1 MTSNKLTIFLC
12 TLACLD
18 FRLKKGLCAKI
29 HSVLRQPLLNPIAFK
44 YLLIENSNALSL
56 KNNGCLFITY

>member
-18 FRLKKGLCAKI
+18 FRLKKGLCRKNSFCFETAPFESHCI
-29 HSVLRQPLLNPIAFK
+29 K